1 MDRLCCILMKTGSAM
16 KVKYFNSQCRNFNV
30 SLFCISSHNVIV
42 KALCCHVFHIFS
54 GIVPFCEKIKL
65 FF

>member
-1 MDRLCCILMKTGSAM
+1 MLVKTGSAV

-30 SLFCISSHNVIV
+30 SLFCISSQNVIV
-42 KALCCHVFHIFS
+42 KALMCHVHHIFG